1 MRVDEEDPGLLL
13 DRFEVRIEQS
23 FPPLVELSNKCHV
36 WVTAWSFSS
45 TEIETVIVSHLGRK
59 NDVCNHYRS
68 RSGNTLHA
76 MNQHSSSLV
85 LSALN
90 KIDGV
95 VKNARD
101 IFMHM
106 VLQMIT
112 LIFDALFL
120 VIILAVVCC
129 AVDHMSNSLVA

>member
-1 MRVDEEDPGLLL
+1 
-13 DRFEVRIEQS
+13 
-23 FPPLVELSNKCHV
+23 
-36 WVTAWSFSS
+36 
-45 TEIETVIVSHLGRK
+45 
-59 NDVCNHYRS
+59 
-68 RSGNTLHA
+68 

-85 LSALN
+85 LSSLN
-90 KIDGV
+90 KIDGI

-129 AVDHMSNSLVA
+129 AVDNMSDPLVA

>member
-1 MRVDEEDPGLLL
+1 
-13 DRFEVRIEQS
+13 
-23 FPPLVELSNKCHV
+23 
-36 WVTAWSFSS
+36 
-45 TEIETVIVSHLGRK
+45 
-59 NDVCNHYRS
+59 
-68 RSGNTLHA
+68 

-101 IFMHM
+101 IFMNM
-106 VLQMIT
+106 VFQMIA

-129 AVDHMSNSLVA
+129 AVDHMSNPLVA